1 MPTFLRMME
10 VLSCSMAN
18 FLPYLLLIVY
28 PFRNHLRLKN
38 FLAGLLALVIAPA
51 VLYYDGMTAL
61 GTAPVAL
68 PYMLMRSGVLL
79 VFAVL
84 VIQAHIGKAMLSTL
98 SVINI
103 SLLITSAANRF
114 ASPYTAQ
121 HLLITVVLQ
130 VLLLIPYTLVL
141 VKILAP
147 TLSESE
153 SPVWNLLWIAP
164 AVGTVAGC
172 VLVSSG
178 TLPFVMVFAII
189 LAAGAAALALYKTKT
204 EMITLILRKAK
215 AGARTAAEAP
225 VRSMPDPVQLYY
237 SNLQARMAESEHS
250 CKDMLLQVM
259 TMEDDLEHENYE
271 QLRARLSALRRQFS
285 PDAPSTGNNRI
296 DPIITYYTRQAML
309 SGIKMVTNMDLSE
322 WTDIPDADIAVLIGS
337 LLDSALDACREQ
349 AVGTRR
355 IATASNL
362 RDGLLQIGIK
372 STYSDSFDADS
383 EQLNICRRIA
393 ARHGGKLVVND
404 MDGVVQIVAS
414 MNI

>member
-10 VLSCSMAN
+10 VLSCSMAG
-18 FLPYLLLIVY
+18 FLPYLLLVVY

-51 VLYYDGMTAL
+51 VLYYDTMTAL
-61 GTAPVAL
+61 GTAPVAA

-79 VFAVL
+79 AFALV
-84 VIQAHIGKAMLSTL
+84 VIQSHIGKAMLNTL
-98 SVINI
+98 TVINL
-103 SLLITSAANRF
+103 SLLITAAADRF

-121 HLLITVVLQ
+121 HLLVTALLQ
-130 VLLLIPYTLVL
+130 VLLLVPYTLVL
-141 VKILAP
+141 VKTLAP
-147 TLSESE
+147 TLSESD

-172 VLVSSG
+172 AMVSSG
-178 TLPFVMVFAII
+178 ALLFVMVFAII
-189 LAAGAAALALYKTKT
+189 LAAGAAALVLHKTET

-215 AGARTAAEAP
+215 AGQRTAVETP
-225 VRSMPDPVQLYY
+225 VRSMPDPVQQYY

-259 TMEDDLEHENYE
+259 TMEDDLEHQDYE
-271 QLRARLSALRRQFS
+271 QLRARLSALRRQLS

-309 SGIKMVTNMDLSE
+309 SGIKIVTNVDLSE
-322 WTDIPDADIAVLIGS
+322 LTDIPEADIAVLVGC
-337 LLDSALDACREQ
+337 LLDGALDACREQ
-349 AVGTRR
+349 SVGTRR
-355 IATASNL
+355 IATATNL

-372 STYSDSFDADS
+372 STYGDSFDSDS
-383 EQLNICRRIA
+383 EQLSLCRRIA
-393 ARHGGKLVVND
+393 ARHGGKLTVND

-414 MNI
+414 LSI

>member
-10 VLSCSMAN
+10 VLSCSMAG
-18 FLPYLLLIVY
+18 FLPYLLLLVY

-51 VLYYDGMTAL
+51 VLYYDTMTAL
-61 GTAPVAL
+61 GTAPVAM

-79 VFAVL
+79 VFAVA
-84 VIQAHIGKAMLSTL
+84 VIHAHIGKAMLNTL
-98 SVINI
+98 TVINL
-103 SLLITSAANRF
+103 SLLITTAADRI

-121 HLLITVVLQ
+121 HLLITALLQ
-130 VLLLIPYTLVL
+130 ILLLVPYTLIL
-141 VKILAP
+141 AKTLAP
-147 TLSESE
+147 TLNESD

-172 VLVSSG
+172 AMISSG
-178 TLPFVMVFAII
+178 ALPFVMVFAII
-189 LAAGAAALALYKTKT
+189 LAAGAAALVLHKTET

-215 AGARTAAEAP
+215 AGSRIAADTP

-259 TMEDDLEHENYE
+259 TMEDDLEHQDYE
-271 QLRARLSALRRQFS
+271 QLRARLSALRRQLS

-309 SGIKMVTNMDLSE
+309 SGIKIVTNVDLSE
-322 WTDIPDADIAVLIGS
+322 LTDIPEADIAVLVGC
-337 LLDSALDACREQ
+337 LLDGALDACREQ
-349 AVGTRR
+349 SVGTRR
-355 IATASNL
+355 IATATNL

-372 STYSDSFDADS
+372 STYSDSFDSDS
-383 EQLNICRRIA
+383 EQLNLCRRIT
-393 ARHGGKLVVND
+393 ARHGGKLIVND

-414 MNI
+414 LNI